1 MNLKNNFDHDSSW
14 EQLTK
19 LFNSHLPV
27 NEAWTKLIEFHEKL
41 APKTYWDKLK
51 SLDLASEKEV
61 LKDWLQDLASK
72 SPIPETVS
80 ALWVGLFKHTQ
91 DGLPAG
97 EAGKEMYVIYLAGA
111 DNYSKDDIIWTSTP
125 TYLPENRYAVPGI
138 LNEINDLIEKDKTD
152 YYFLD
157 WILPV
162 AYSAFILD
170 EVIRTSLDKK
180 LFLKHKAELHFTT
193 GHDSGDYLDLTS
205 IK

>member
-1 MNLKNNFDHDSSW
+1 MNIKNNFDHEISW

-19 LFNSHLPV
+19 IFDAHLPV
-27 NEAWTKLIEFHEKL
+27 NEAWTKLIEFHEKK

-51 SLDLASEKEV
+51 SLDLATEKEV
-61 LKDWLQDLASK
+61 LKDWLQDLVTK
-72 SPIPETVS
+72 SPLPETVS
-80 ALWVGLFKHTQ
+80 ALWVGMFKHKQ
-91 DGLPAG
+91 D
-97 EAGKEMYVIYLAGA
+97 EKEMYVIYLAGA
-111 DNYSKDDIIWTSTP
+111 DTYSKDDIIWTNTP
-125 TYLPENRYAVPGI
+125 SYLPENRYAVPSV

-193 GHDSGDYLDLTS
+193 GHDSGDYMDLTS